1 MKELLREIKNL
12 NEHIGMLIEIISE
25 LLTKL

>member
-1 MKELLREIKNL
+1 MKDVVKQLKNL
-12 NEHIGMLIEIISE
+12 NEYMKILIEILNE

>member
-1 MKELLREIKNL
+1 MKDVVKQLKNL
-12 NEHIGMLIEIISE
+12 NEHLKMLIEILNE

>member
-12 NEHIGMLIEIISE
+12 NEHIKMLIEILTE
-25 LLTKL
+25 LIAKL